1 MRVEL
6 GEDGGAPPGRMIPGL
21 GLALEQQ
28 DVGQPADGEEVGE
41 GRPRDPP
48 ADDDDLVALGHAQL
62 AAA

>member
-1 MRVEL
+1 
-6 GEDGGAPPGRMIPGL
+6 MIPGL